1 MVRMTGSNIIPLTS
15 LMGSAQAGRIG
26 IPVAKSQALYAQFE
40 HVFGVP
46 TEGGVR
52 IDRIKIL
59 NTLIDQLSSIKRER
73 GQGMAS
79 APDSKAL
86 TPERLD
92 ALIGQYQEEIKTAA
106 AIPTGPYRP
115 SVSLPR
121 AIAFSVFA

>member
-1 MVRMTGSNIIPLTS
+1 
-15 LMGSAQAGRIG
+15 MGSSNGGRIG

-73 GQGMAS
+73 GQGTAP
-79 APDSKAL
+79 APDTKAL

-92 ALIGQYQEEIKTAA
+92 ALIGQYREEIKAA
-106 AIPTGPYRP
+106 ATAPSAAYRP
-115 SVSLPR
+115 GVALPR
-121 AIAFSVFA
+121 AIAFSVFV